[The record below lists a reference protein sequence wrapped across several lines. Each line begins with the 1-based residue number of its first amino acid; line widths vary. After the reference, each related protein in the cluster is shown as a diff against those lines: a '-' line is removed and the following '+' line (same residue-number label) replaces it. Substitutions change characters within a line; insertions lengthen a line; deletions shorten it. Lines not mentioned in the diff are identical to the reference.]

1 MAAADAYPLTRDALA
16 ARVATPEDLS
26 AVLALM
32 RAFYA
37 EDRLHFDPIGT
48 PRALSTLLADSGCGV
63 VLLLGEDE
71 RAGYLVLSRCFSL
84 EQGGHHALLDE
95 LYIAPHARGQG
106 LGARALALAASCAR
120 TWGVAVLRLEVHH
133 HNPRAKALYARAG
146 FIDGRRDVLAVALPA
161 MQ

>member
-1 MAAADAYPLTRDALA
+1 MAAAGAQPLSLDALA
-16 ARVATPEDLS
+16 ARVATPEDRP

-32 RAFYA
+32 QAFYA
-37 EDRLHFDPIGT
+37 EDRLCFDPIAT

-63 VLLLGEDE
+63 VLLLGDDG

-106 LGARALALAASCAR
+106 LGGRALALAASYAR
-120 TWGVAVLRLEVHH
+120 AWGVAVLRLEVHH
-133 HNPRAKALYARAG
+133 HNRRAKALYLRAG
-146 FIDGRRDVLAVALPA
+146 FVDGGRDVLAVALQA